1 MRIGENKP
9 AATVAPPSGV
19 ARRAGPAVADALP
32 INMDNASVMGIP
44 EAELTPKVRKAI
56 MALMRE
62 VEALRREVARSNA
75 RLSDMEK
82 LADQDSLVPMYNRRA
97 FVREMSRMMAYA
109 TRYRSPTS
117 LLFFDVNGLKAIN
130 DTHGHTAGDRALMG
144 VATALID
151 QVRTSDVVGR
161 LGGDEFGVLL
171 AHADEAQAR
180 KKADQLGSVIT
191 ARPLKWEGKSIEVG
205 VAYGVYTFKPG
216 EDAVTALAAADKAMY
231 DHKIAMKKART

>member
-1 MRIGENKP
+1 MRIGDNKLVG
-9 AATVAPPSGV
+9 AAQASATTV
-19 ARRAGPAVADALP
+19 RRVGPAVAEALP
-32 INMDNASVMGIP
+32 VSVDSASVMGIP
-44 EAELTPKVRKAI
+44 EAELTPKVREAI

-62 VEALRREVARSNA
+62 VEALRREVAQSNA
-75 RLSDMEK
+75 RLGDMEK

-109 TRYRSPTS
+109 TRYKSPTS

-130 DTHGHTAGDRALMG
+130 DAHGHTAGDRALTS
-144 VATALID
+144 VATTLID

-171 AHADEAQAR
+171 AHADDAQAR
-180 KKADQLGSVIT
+180 KKADQLGAAIA
-191 ARPLKWEGKSIEVG
+191 ARPLKWEGKTIEVA

-231 DHKIAMKKART
+231 NHKAAMKKGRA

>member
-1 MRIGENKP
+1 
-9 AATVAPPSGV
+9 
-19 ARRAGPAVADALP
+19 
-32 INMDNASVMGIP
+32 MDNASVLGIP
-44 EAELTPKVRKAI
+44 EAELTPKVRDAI

-75 RLSDMEK
+75 RLGEMEK

-109 TRYRSPTS
+109 TRYKSPTS

-130 DTHGHTAGDRALMG
+130 DTHGHTAGDRALIG
-144 VATALID
+144 VATALIE

-171 AHADEAQAR
+171 SHADEAQAR
-180 KKADQLGSVIT
+180 KKADQLGAVI
-191 ARPLKWEGKSIEVG
+191 AGRPLKWEGKVIEIR
-205 VAYGVYTFKPG
+205 VAFGVYTFKAG

-231 DHKIAMKKART
+231 SHKAAMKMGRS